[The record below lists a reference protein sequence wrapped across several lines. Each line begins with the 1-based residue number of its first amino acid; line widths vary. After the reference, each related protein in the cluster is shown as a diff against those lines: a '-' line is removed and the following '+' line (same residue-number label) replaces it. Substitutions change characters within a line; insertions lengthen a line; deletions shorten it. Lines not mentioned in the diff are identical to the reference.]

1 MGLQGEQG
9 IPGIPGKT
17 GVPVSDF
24 ESIQNCEKLVT
35 DDSMLNIVSNLNKLP
50 LKNTISG

>member
-24 ESIQNCEKLVT
+24 ESVQNCKKLVI
-35 DDSMLNIVSNLNKLP
+35 DDSMLNIGVSKL
-50 LKNTISG
+50 K

>member
-24 ESIQNCEKLVT
+24 ESAKNCKKLAIN
-35 DDSMLNIVSNLNKLP
+35 DIMLNI
-50 LKNTISG
+50 